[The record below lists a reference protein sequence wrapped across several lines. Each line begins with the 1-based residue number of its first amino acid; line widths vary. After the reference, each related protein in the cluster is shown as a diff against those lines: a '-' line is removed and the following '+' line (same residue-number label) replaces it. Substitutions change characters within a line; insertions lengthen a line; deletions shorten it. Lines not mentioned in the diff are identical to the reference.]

1 MISLI
6 LHSFYLKLSATNTQR
21 YSNFKIF
28 ILFIVHCLCYNNNI
42 NKALAKGADIMF
54 DWNGNGKHDA
64 FDDFVTFGLIHH
76 IIEDS
81 KKNEQPPAQNNRRG
95 IYRHYDHDKNK
106 TDNRSEAVKCL
117 WILFGMAIMIG
128 GVALTVCFIEN
139 QLLFILALLVT
150 VIVGFI
156 VASQGNDD

>member
-1 MISLI
+1 
-6 LHSFYLKLSATNTQR
+6 
-21 YSNFKIF
+21 
-28 ILFIVHCLCYNNNI
+28 
-42 NKALAKGADIMF
+42 MF
-54 DWNGNGKHDA
+54 DWNHNGKHDA

-95 IYRHYDHDKNK
+95 IYRHYDN
-106 TDNRSEAVKCL
+106 TDTRSEAVKCL
-117 WILFGMAIMIG
+117 WMLFGIAILIG
-128 GVALTVCFIEN
+128 GVALTVCFVEN

-156 VASQGNDD
+156 VMSQGNDD

>member
-1 MISLI
+1 
-6 LHSFYLKLSATNTQR
+6 
-21 YSNFKIF
+21 
-28 ILFIVHCLCYNNNI
+28 
-42 NKALAKGADIMF
+42 MF

-64 FDDFVTFGLIHH
+64 FDDFVTFGLVQHMIDESK
-76 IIEDS
+76 ED
-81 KKNEQPPAQNNRRG
+81 KKPPVQNNGRG
-95 IYRHYDHDKNK
+95 LYSHHVNDKNK

-117 WILFGMAIMIG
+117 WILFGIAILIG

-139 QLLFILALLVT
+139 QLLGILALLVT

>member
-1 MISLI
+1 
-6 LHSFYLKLSATNTQR
+6 
-21 YSNFKIF
+21 
-28 ILFIVHCLCYNNNI
+28 
-42 NKALAKGADIMF
+42 MF

-81 KKNEQPPAQNNRRG
+81 KKNDDNSGSIESAKDEQPPAQNNRRG

-156 VASQGNDD
+156 VASQGNDRDA

>member
-1 MISLI
+1 
-6 LHSFYLKLSATNTQR
+6 
-21 YSNFKIF
+21 
-28 ILFIVHCLCYNNNI
+28 
-42 NKALAKGADIMF
+42 MF
-54 DWNGNGKHDA
+54 DWNGNGKHDT
-64 FDDFVTFGLIHH
+64 FDDFVTFGLVHH

-81 KKNEQPPAQNNRRG
+81 KKNEQSPAQNNRRG

-139 QLLFILALLVT
+139 QLFFILAMT
-150 VIVGFI
+150 ITIIVSFI
-156 VASQGNDD
+156 VMSQGNDRDA

>member
-1 MISLI
+1 
-6 LHSFYLKLSATNTQR
+6 
-21 YSNFKIF
+21 
-28 ILFIVHCLCYNNNI
+28 
-42 NKALAKGADIMF
+42 MF

-64 FDDFVTFGLIHH
+64 FDDFFTFGLVHH

-81 KKNEQPPAQNNRRG
+81 KKNEQPPAQNNRRTV
-95 IYRHYDHDKNK
+95 YSHHVKDENK

-117 WILFGMAIMIG
+117 WMIFGIVILIG

-139 QLLFILALLVT
+139 QFLAILALLVT

-156 VASQGNDD
+156 VASQGNDRDA

>member
-1 MISLI
+1 
-6 LHSFYLKLSATNTQR
+6 
-21 YSNFKIF
+21 
-28 ILFIVHCLCYNNNI
+28 
-42 NKALAKGADIMF
+42 MF

-95 IYRHYDHDKNK
+95 IYRHYDN
-106 TDNRSEAVKCL
+106 TDTRSEAVKCL
-117 WILFGMAIMIG
+117 WMIF

-139 QLLFILALLVT
+139 QLLFILALIIT
-150 VIVGFI
+150 IIVSFI
-156 VASQGNDD
+156 VMSQGNDIGA

>member
-1 MISLI
+1 
-6 LHSFYLKLSATNTQR
+6 
-21 YSNFKIF
+21 
-28 ILFIVHCLCYNNNI
+28 
-42 NKALAKGADIMF
+42 MF
-54 DWNGNGKHDA
+54 DWNGNGEHDA
-64 FDDFVTFGLIHH
+64 FDDLFTIGLIQHM
-76 IIEDS
+76 IDESKED
-81 KKNEQPPAQNNRRG
+81 KKPPVQNNGRG
-95 IYRHYDHDKNK
+95 LYSHHVNDKNK

-156 VASQGNDD
+156 VASQGNDRDA